1 MPTVVYVEKKNQPR
15 LAFSQ
20 KILTPRQINPY
31 MSNPCHIELILT
43 EAEEVVQKSD
53 AVAERDQHLSS
64 RQRGARLR
72 KAITAA

>member
-1 MPTVVYVEKKNQPR
+1 MQG
-15 LAFSQ
+15 S
-20 KILTPRQINPY
+20 LTYSQINPY

-53 AVAERDQHLSS
+53 AVVAREEVRLNS
-64 RQRGARLR
+64 RQRGSRTR